1 MKKQLLRYGLI
12 FSAALALLW
21 LGCINPTIKELKSV
35 KELHAKGEFQQI
47 ATRPIKCDLAKE
59 GCNQIHLVKA
69 DACFQLAK
77 KAESEDNGAV
87 ARANYQCAASN
98 FEPGIHSTKNW
109 PAEIGARAQYYEN
122 WCESLRQWQDSERGA
137 TADSLTQVLS
147 TTAKEFRA
155 QESEHL
161 AAIYFQNVAA
171 FARLRPELLDLANPA
186 QTCSKLKSIRGDLET
201 AKPRAAGTKYQPNYE
216 RIIMDVTGAMS
227 VVPAC
232 Q

>member
-1 MKKQLLRYGLI
+1 MKKQFSRYALI

-35 KELHAKGEFQQI
+35 KELHDKGEFQQL
-47 ATRPIKCDLAKE
+47 ANRPINCDLAKE

-69 DACFQLAK
+69 DACYRLAK

-87 ARANYQCAASN
+87 AKSNYQCAASN
-98 FEPGIHSTKNW
+98 FEPGIHATKDW

-122 WCESLRQWQDSERGA
+122 WCESLRQWQDSESGVK
-137 TADSLTQVLS
+137 ADSLTQVLS

-155 QESEHL
+155 KESEHL
-161 AAIYFQNVAA
+161 AAIYFQNVAD
-171 FARLRPELLDLANPA
+171 FAKLRPELLDLTNPS
-186 QTCSKLKSIRGDLET
+186 QTCSKLKSIRSDLET
-201 AKPRAAGTKYQPNYE
+201 AKPRAAGTKYQPNFE
-216 RIIMDVTGAMS
+216 RIIMDLSGAMS
-227 VVPAC
+227 AVPSC